1 MRWRL
6 DLGNYILGKVWLFF
20 SLFFLKNRKKKA
32 TNESPPIHLTNH
44 IRDVPGFWNRLKRG
58 SSKKVQN
65 ESVPYGI
72 NALELVLCR
81 RPVLLGRAAQSCFF
95 FSLGKKLLEAEA
107 AVVVLALQKRTLFWG
122 FWEDTELGNLWVKEQ
137 CGVGLFHTENK
148 EDFLNILQVD
158 LKPGNSSGRRCIWLY
173 SLIWVN

>member
-107 AVVVLALQKRTLFWG
+107 AVVVLALQKRTFLRVLRRHWT
-122 FWEDTELGNLWVKEQ
+122 WEFVSEGAMWSRSFSYRK
-137 CGVGLFHTENK
+137 
-148 EDFLNILQVD
+148 
-158 LKPGNSSGRRCIWLY
+158 
-173 SLIWVN
+173 